1 MNIQHIIVPQ
11 TKLLVQL
18 LPELRSCRD
27 SYQVLPVMGEIGHR
41 NQQMVQAVSL
51 YTYMYIYI
59 HTILYM
65 ICMSTSTGTSTSTSI
80 SMAIYLSIY
89 RSIDQPTNQPTN
101 QSINQS
107 IYLYIYI
114 IIMQRLF
121 CAKLICIK
129 ASVCERCS
137 M

>member
-1 MNIQHIIVPQ
+1 
-11 TKLLVQL
+11 
-18 LPELRSCRD
+18 
-27 SYQVLPVMGEIGHR
+27 
-41 NQQMVQAVSL
+41 
-51 YTYMYIYI
+51 
-59 HTILYM
+59 
-65 ICMSTSTGTSTSTSI
+65 MSTSTGTSTSTSTSI
-80 SMAIYLSIY
+80 SMAIYLSID
-89 RSIDQPTNQPTN
+89 RPTNQPTK

-107 IYLYIYI
+107 QYIYMD